1 MESNVTQQFFPD
13 KRVHEG
19 MTYKQYLE
27 MTKVESANT
36 NIDILTIEQ
45 KERSDIIKLNIHR
58 MTRID
63 KSYEPG
69 IDIRDEIEKIADH
82 QLWMVIT
89 ENWCGDSA
97 QNLPYIAGIASLN
110 QNIELKIILRDSN
123 LDIMDNYLTAGTRS
137 IPKLVAFDD
146 EGNELFQWGARPKAA
161 QDLVSD
167 LKAQGFDKKYF
178 LEKLHSW
185 YARNRGAD
193 IEKEILLLI
202 KKANLIKNSV

>member
-1 MESNVTQQFFPD
+1 MTLQFFPD
-13 KRVHEG
+13 KRVLEG

-45 KERSDIIKLNIHR
+45 KERSEIIKLNIHR

-110 QNIELKIILRDSN
+110 QNRSEEHTSELQSLRH
-123 LDIMDNYLTAGTRS
+123 
-137 IPKLVAFDD
+137 LVC
-146 EGNELFQWGARPKAA
+146 R
-161 QDLVSD
+161 
-167 LKAQGFDKKYF
+167 
-178 LEKLHSW
+178 
-185 YARNRGAD
+185 
-193 IEKEILLLI
+193 LLL
-202 KKANLIKNSV
+202 

>member
-1 MESNVTQQFFPD
+1 MTQQFFPD
-13 KRVHEG
+13 KRVLEG